1 MKKILILGGGFGGV
15 FCARRLEKINKEFFD
30 VELISNNNYFI
41 FQPLLPEVASGTI
54 SAADAVTPIRQ
65 MLPNIKFRKAEIMNI
80 NFKKKNVELSQGFRR
95 RLHNI
100 DYDHLVIA
108 LGQESNQS
116 IVPGLEHHS
125 FGMRT
130 LEDAYN
136 VRNHLIGCFE
146 LADVTLDKKLKKTLL
161 NIVVVGGGFSGV
173 ETIGELKEMSGRL
186 LPYYKNISENEL
198 KFHIV
203 EFSDKLL
210 PELAGNISEY
220 TLSVFQKRKIKI
232 HLNTALKEASI
243 YKVFLSNGKSI
254 ETNTIISTIGSTV
267 SKIIK
272 KSGLPLKN
280 GKIITDEFL
289 QVSNLENVW
298 AIGDSALIP
307 NKFDL
312 NDYPYSPPTAQFAV
326 RQAKLLAKNIILK
339 NMKKNLREFK
349 YKSKGSLASLGSKK
363 GVGKIYFFNVKGL
376 LAWVIWRVFYLSFL
390 PSFPTKTRVLLS
402 WILEFFIP
410 RNAVLTHNFQS
421 SAVSYKMYK
430 KGDIVFEEGM
440 VADGFYIVKKGEFE
454 NIYKKTQTGRAFK
467 KIYKKGSHFGSRVLL
482 EGGRRTGTITA
493 KKDSLVLKIQGKS
506 FKMLAENFPVLE
518 SYFGDY
524 LPKTFK
530 KLKLNED

>member
-15 FCARRLEKINKEFFD
+15 FCARRLEKINKNFFD

-65 MLPNIKFRKAEIMNI
+65 MLPNIKFRKAQIIDI
-80 NFKKKNVELSQGFRR
+80 NVKKKNVVLSQGFRR

-100 DYDHLVIA
+100 CYDHLIVA
-108 LGQESNQS
+108 LGQDSNKS

-125 FGMRT
+125 FTMKT

-146 LADVTLDKKLKKTLL
+146 LADVTLDKKLKKRLL

-173 ETIGELKEMSGRL
+173 ETIGELKEMSARL

-210 PELAGNISEY
+210 PELAGEISKY
-220 TLSVFQKRKIKI
+220 TLSVFQKRKINI
-232 HLNTALKEASI
+232 HLKTALKEVSI
-243 YKVFLSNGKSI
+243 YKVFLSNGRSI

-272 KSGLPLKN
+272 QSGLPLKN
-280 GKIITDEFL
+280 GKIITNEFL
-289 QVSNLENVW
+289 QVQHLDNVW

-307 NKFDL
+307 NKVNT

-339 NMKKNLREFK
+339 SMKKNLRKFN

-376 LAWVIWRVFYLSFL
+376 PAWIIWRVFYLSFL
-390 PSFPTKTRVLLS
+390 PSFPTKIRVLLS

-421 SAVSYKMYK
+421 SPVSYKIFK

-454 NIYKKTQTGRAFK
+454 NIYKKTKTGRVFK

-493 KKDSLVLKIQGKS
+493 IKDSLVLKVQGES
-506 FKMLAENFPVLE
+506 FKLLTENLAVLE
-518 SYFGDY
+518 NYFGDY
-524 LPKTFK
+524 LPRAFK
-530 KLKLNED
+530 KLNLNED